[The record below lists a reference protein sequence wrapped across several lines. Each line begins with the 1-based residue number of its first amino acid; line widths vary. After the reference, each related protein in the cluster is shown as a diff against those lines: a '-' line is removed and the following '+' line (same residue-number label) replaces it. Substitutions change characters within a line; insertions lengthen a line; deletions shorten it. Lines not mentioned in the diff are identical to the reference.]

1 MEQKRTRC
9 LIERFCSRPNSEDEL
24 ESPRVGGYPLDHA
37 FPRRS
42 IGPSTFGKHMS
53 MLARARRYIHFG
65 TERYPAKT
73 ARRLRALNLTTMIA
87 AIVATAFAFAQFL
100 DPTPGVWKVA
110 TVNAV

>member
-1 MEQKRTRC
+1 MANGAEANPLCSSSASVLDPTRKMK
-9 LIERFCSRPNSEDEL
+9 L

-37 FPRRS
+37 FPLRS

-100 DPTPGVWKVA
+100 DSTPGVW
-110 TVNAV
+110 